1 MLVVQSGGQQWG
13 SGLEATRCQG
23 SRVAPAAD
31 EPIEDKLHIR
41 WTHWGRATLY
51 QAYHLLSTVRQSS
64 KSIRYGLREGCV
76 YVYDMTVVTAMLSD
90 EVNWVRGTLY
100 QVYHLPSAL
109 YCQMNC
115 HWSALLL
122 CDTMSTSRG
131 TVAVISFTKVA
142 TFYLNSKKWGLNEGR
157 SRFSQG
163 CINCSSL
170 PAGLGARGVSSEHVE
185 NMENAEKMKNMEMF
199 SGSPT

>member
-1 MLVVQSGGQQWG
+1 MG
-13 SGLEATRCQG
+13 
-23 SRVAPAAD
+23 
-31 EPIEDKLHIR
+31 
-41 WTHWGRATLY
+41 WGR
-51 QAYHLLSTVRQSS
+51 V
-64 KSIRYGLREGCV
+64 V
-76 YVYDMTVVTAMLSD
+76 FMFMTVVTAMLSD

-100 QVYHLPSAL
+100 QAYHLPSAL

-122 CDTMSTSRG
+122 CDTMLTSRG
-131 TVAVISFTKVA
+131 TVAVISFNKVA

-199 SGSPT
+199 SGSPLRCSPVLQLRCALVLGEPCSGSRRTVNRKSRTVFLAVQNSSIGLIVRPLVGW